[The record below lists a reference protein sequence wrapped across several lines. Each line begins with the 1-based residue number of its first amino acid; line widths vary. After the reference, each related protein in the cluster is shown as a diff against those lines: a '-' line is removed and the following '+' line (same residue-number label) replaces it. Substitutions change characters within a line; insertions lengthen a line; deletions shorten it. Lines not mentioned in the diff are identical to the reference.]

1 MTRIS
6 VSKKTNNRIK
16 IIYQH
21 VKQSFI
27 RSLNPG
33 HPWTSV
39 NEVQLTI
46 LSRKTHPQT
55 KLKRLQK
62 VLIWIFG

>member
-16 IIYQH
+16 IIYQP
-21 VKQSFI
+21 VKQSFV
-27 RSLNPG
+27 RSLNPVQQ
-33 HPWTSV
+33 WTSV

-46 LSRKTHPQT
+46 LPQKTHPQT

>member
-1 MTRIS
+1 MTRIV

-27 RSLNPG
+27 RSLNPVQQ
-33 HPWTSV
+33 WTSV

-46 LSRKTHPQT
+46 LPRKTHPQT

-62 VLIWIFG
+62 VLIWMFR

>member
-1 MTRIS
+1 M
-6 VSKKTNNRIK
+6 
-16 IIYQH
+16 
-21 VKQSFI
+21 KQSFV
-27 RSLNPG
+27 RSLNPVQQ
-33 HPWTSV
+33 WTSV

-46 LSRKTHPQT
+46 LPRKTHPQT